1 MTPIVITISGRST
14 AHQWVTGV
22 VMDRLFSEWTLGAG
36 TSSDWQIGV
45 RDPHGELRPGTVCMP
60 DAFFRGAEAHWLA
73 AESLPKLPLPVFEPS
88 ALGIRPKVTS
98 GQLPVLFGQPTLGGV
113 GTGRVDL
120 GIDVFGS
127 AFFMLSRYE
136 EAVVSTRDRF
146 NRFPASASVAHKAGF
161 LGRPLV
167 DEYVEI
173 LWEVMRLVWPDL
185 VRKPTHFRVLPSH
198 DVDEPSRDAFRGVRA
213 VAKESAGDLLKR
225 RHIRRAF
232 EGPWHWLHGQV
243 ALHMQDPFNTFD
255 RLMHLS
261 EECGTKSTFFFKAGC
276 TNPEFDCDYR
286 LGHRAIRRLLRR
298 IHNRGHLI
306 GLHPSFET
314 FLRPDLIAQ
323 EAGRLRE
330 ACHQLGITQDRWGA
344 RMHYLRWSLSETWR
358 ALEGAGLSFDATL
371 GYADVA
377 GFRCGTCHEYR
388 AFDVLAERE
397 LDVVVQPLIAMDG
410 TVIDEPYMA
419 LGTGDAARQVFSEL
433 RRCCEVVGGNF
444 SILWHNNKFQAGGE
458 WALYRGALQGRGS

>member
-1 MTPIVITISGRST
+1 MVPVVTIPPGRS
-14 AHQWVTGV
+14 AARHWAVGV
-22 VMDRLFSEWTLGAG
+22 VMDRLFSEWALETG
-36 TSSDWQIGV
+36 TSSDWLIGV

-60 DAFFRGAEAHWLA
+60 DVFFRGTESNWLA

-98 GQLPVLFGQPTLGGV
+98 DQVPVLFGQPTLGGV

-146 NRFPASASVAHKAGF
+146 NRFPASTSVAHKGGF

-167 DEYVEI
+167 DEYLEI

-185 VRKPTHFRVLPSH
+185 VRKPTQFRVLPSH

-213 VAKESAGDLLKR
+213 VAKESVGDLLKR
-225 RHIRRAF
+225 RHIRRAI

-255 RLMHLS
+255 RLMDLS
-261 EECGTKSTFFFKAGC
+261 EQSGTESTFFFKAGC

-314 FLRPDLIAQ
+314 YLRPDLITQ
-323 EAGRLRE
+323 EADRLRDT
-330 ACHQLGITQDRWGA
+330 CRQLGIVQDRWGA
-344 RMHYLRWSLSETWR
+344 RMHYLRWRLPETWR
-358 ALEGAGLSFDATL
+358 ALQSAGLSFDATL

-388 AFDVLAERE
+388 AFDVLADRE
-397 LDVVVQPLIAMDG
+397 LDLIVQPLVAMDV
-410 TVIDEPYMA
+410 TVMNAEYMG
-419 LGTGDAARQVFSEL
+419 LGTSEGAHQAVREL
-433 RRCCEVVGGNF
+433 RRCCEVVGGQF
-444 SILWHNNKFQAGGE
+444 SLLWHNNQFQSDHE
-458 WALYRGALQGRGS
+458 WSLYKCALQGRSS